1 MINLGND
8 DNVPGA
14 PACSAIIPLA
24 LVTMSKGINFII
36 IEVVYMGIS
45 TEGLVFIWQLFTES
59 TVEDNER

>member
-45 TEGLVFIWQLFTES
+45 TKGLVFI
-59 TVEDNER
+59 